1 MTCKVEEN
9 MKRLFVFP
17 ARESMLVVILSLLVS
32 LFGPLPVQAATAGYS
47 EYYIPGSTDQL
58 FRILQDIDNSPE
70 LGNAF
75 GVGTCAT
82 GVIPGGGV
90 GGCNYMHNVITVSVT
105 TNGTTIYYDHWENG
119 YSAANAGDEV
129 YLANDGDVLVFQ
141 SGNIQV
147 PRAAGNP
154 CASTN
159 PNGAS
164 TVCYDGRDRI
174 YVAGG
179 AVAVAQAFW
188 PEATATV
195 YANAWEV
202 YPVKPYQ
209 TSYTIPVGEDLF
221 TNFGYADFQNVY
233 VIVMAAADNT
243 NVQINDPLTPGVDVN
258 VTLNRGQVSELFH
271 INDGT
276 TVTATNPVQVQF
288 MVGQFNTGI
297 ASDSRSYT
305 AVPDGLWS
313 VAYYSPVPGGGT
325 ASDTDIYIYNPT
337 ASALSINYQD
347 SAGTGTFSVPA
358 GATRSY
364 SDLTGRYVPFN
375 SAVYLAAADGT
386 TRFWA
391 IGSYDAENA
400 DYNYGFT
407 LVPANLLANDYYVG
421 WAPGSTNFSAN
432 GSPVFVTPTQN
443 NTTIFVDYGP
453 TDGVV
458 DATFVVN
465 RLQVLKL
472 RDPDNDN
479 TGMHVW
485 GTAPFAITWGEDSQF
500 AAVGNPFID
509 AGYTILPL
517 DPSWMNVV
525 LSLDK
530 TVTPPVIPAE
540 IGQVVTFRLV
550 VESSQP
556 LNPANVFDDMPSGW
570 AYVPLSTVITRP
582 GGVVVSGPSVEPV
595 ITGQRLTWNDV
606 SPGGLVP
613 GQPLTIEFQS
623 VTTAIPSAG
632 YIINN
637 ASVSGFLGTEVFT
650 ATDSAAVQIS
660 ELLLEKTSNTG
671 GVVFPGDTILY
682 TLTVTNNGEAP
693 QTNLVI
699 TDPLPAGTTYVP
711 GSTQVI
717 APSLNGTV
725 GDAFNAIAFD
735 GNQDSNGAAVPNWVG
750 DWNEVGEA
758 DGAAAGNLQVLAD
771 LGDPRLRIQGANNGV
786 LRDVDLVGC
795 TSAYLSLT
803 YRRAAL
809 NAATDFVRLGIG
821 TGGNVTD
828 TLFDFAGPTVD
839 AAYQTY
845 TTNIT
850 NWIDT
855 QTRIRLLAS
864 PTLGAAENIFFDDI
878 RIDCYNATVSPGGAP
893 PNLVTAANGYNLLSG
908 QQMTISYQVVLND
921 PVPPGQTEVVNVA
934 QAASDQQTVPL
945 QDTTTDRIGGL
956 LDPPFGIKVFDD
968 SGLPLLQ
975 WTVAWINDANTVPL
989 SAFSSDPIPE
999 GTTFSAAGAP
1009 SGFPVPIGA
1018 PVGSTNVGVTCQP
1031 DPASATTST
1040 TLCYYEGP
1048 TTTYP
1053 RGRILWQGVL
1063 GPDFGI
1069 RDVNTAQNEISI
1081 TFRVAV
1087 DNSVTRVFN
1096 RATVDADL
1104 NDDGDFL
1111 DTGEQEV
1118 AAASAEWQT
1127 SSGPGNPPRP
1137 TPAPSPASFSALLIP
1152 VTGFSPGRETKLPI
1166 QPERLAYSA
1175 QSDLNLKI
1183 PSLSVELPIVGIPFV
1198 DGGWDVTWLGNS
1210 AGYLH
1215 GTAFPTWKGNSVIT
1229 AHVYDSNGLPGP
1241 FVSLGTLKWGDKIQI
1256 EAYGQVYTYEVRS
1269 VYTVRPWDQ
1278 RPFAHK
1284 KEAWLT
1290 LITCKEYDIRADTYR
1305 MRTIVQAVLIS
1316 VSDQK

>member
-1 MTCKVEEN
+1 
-9 MKRLFVFP
+9 MKRFLAVP
-17 ARESMLVVILSLLVS
+17 ARELMLVIIFSLIAT
-32 LFGPLPVQAATAGYS
+32 LFGPLPAQAAPAGYS
-47 EYYIPGSTDQL
+47 EYFIPGSTDQL
-58 FRILQDIDNSPE
+58 FRILQDIDNNPQ

-82 GVIPGGGV
+82 GIVPGGGV
-90 GGCNYMHNVITVSVT
+90 GGCNYMRNVITVSVT

-129 YLANDGDVLVFQ
+129 YIANNGDVLVFE
-141 SGNIQV
+141 SANIQV
-147 PRAAGNP
+147 PRAAGNT
-154 CASTN
+154 CLSTN
-159 PNGAS
+159 RNGAS
-164 TVCYDGRDRI
+164 TACYDGRDRL

-188 PEATATV
+188 PEVTATV

-221 TNFGYADFQNVY
+221 TNFGYADFRNVY
-233 VIVMAAADNT
+233 VIVLAARDGT
-243 NVQINDPLTPGVDVN
+243 NLQINDPLTPGVDVT
-258 VTLNRGQVSELFH
+258 VTLNQGQVAELLH
-271 INDGT
+271 INSGT
-276 TVTATNPVQVQF
+276 VITASNPVQVQF

-313 VAYYSPVPGGGT
+313 TSYYSPVPGGGT
-325 ASDTDIYIYNPT
+325 ASDTDIYVYNPT
-337 ASALSINYQD
+337 ASPLSINYQD
-347 SAGTGTFSVPA
+347 SAGTGTFVVPA

-364 SDLTGRYVPFN
+364 SDLVGRYVPFN
-375 SAVYLAAADGT
+375 SAVYLALANGT

-391 IGSYDAENA
+391 IGSYDTENA

-407 LVPANLLANDYYVG
+407 LVPANLLTNDYYVG
-421 WAPGSTNFSAN
+421 WAPGSTNLSAN
-432 GSPVFVTPTQN
+432 GSPVFVTPVQD

-453 TDGVV
+453 ADGVV
-458 DATFVVN
+458 DATFFVN

-472 RDPDNDN
+472 RDPDNNN

-485 GTAPFAITWGEDSQF
+485 GTGPFAITWGEDSQF

-517 DPSWMNVV
+517 DPSWMDVV
-525 LSLDK
+525 LSLEK

-623 VTTAIPSAG
+623 VTTAIPTAG

-650 ATDSAAVQIS
+650 ATDSAAVQVS
-660 ELLLEKTSNTG
+660 ELLLEKTSNAG
-671 GVVFPGDTILY
+671 GVVLPGQTISY
-682 TLTVTNNGEAP
+682 TLTVTNSGEAP
-693 QTNLVI
+693 QTNLAI
-699 TDPLPAGTTYVP
+699 SDPLPAGTTFVP

-725 GDAFNAIAFD
+725 GDSFATIAFD
-735 GNQDSNGAAVPNWVG
+735 GNQDSNGAAVPNWLG

-771 LGDPRLRIQGANNGV
+771 LGDTRLRIQGANHGV
-786 LRDVDLVGC
+786 FREADLLGC
-795 TSAYLSLT
+795 TSAYLRLT

-821 TGGNVTD
+821 TGGSVTD

-845 TTNIT
+845 TVNIT
-850 NWIDT
+850 NWIDV

-864 PTLGAAENIFFDDI
+864 PTLGAAENIFFDDA
-878 RIDCYNATVSPGGAP
+878 RIDCYNSTVSPGGAP
-893 PNLVTAANGYNLLSG
+893 PNLVTAADGYSLLSG

-934 QAASDQQTVPL
+934 QATSDQQVEPL
-945 QDTTTDRIGGL
+945 QDSTTDRIGGL
-956 LDPPFGIKVFDD
+956 LDPPFGLKVFDD

-975 WTVAWINDANTVPL
+975 WTVAWINDANTVPV

-999 GTTFSAAGAP
+999 GTTFSSSGAP
-1009 SGFPVPIGA
+1009 SGFPVPVGA
-1018 PVGSTNVGVTCQP
+1018 PAGSTNLGVSCQP
-1031 DPASATTST
+1031 DPASSTTST
-1040 TLCYYEGP
+1040 SLCYYEGP

-1053 RGRILWQGVL
+1053 RGRIIWQGIL
-1063 GPDFGI
+1063 GPDFGL
-1069 RDVNTAQNEISI
+1069 RDVTAAQNEIAI
-1081 TFRVAV
+1081 TFRVVVA
-1087 DNSVTRVFN
+1087 DSVTRVFN
-1096 RATVDADL
+1096 RATIDIDQN
-1104 NDDGDFL
+1104 NDSDF
-1111 DTGEQEV
+1111 DDPGEQEV
-1118 AAASAEWQT
+1118 ADSSSEWQR
-1127 SSGPGNPPRP
+1127 SSDPDNPPRP
-1137 TPAPSPASFSALLIP
+1137 TPAPSPSSFSALLIP

-1175 QSDLNLKI
+1175 QSDLTLNI
-1183 PSLSVELPIVGIPFV
+1183 PLLNVKLPIVGVPFV
-1198 DGGWDVTWLGNS
+1198 DGGWDVTWLGNA
-1210 AGYLH
+1210 AGYLQ
-1215 GTAFPTWKGNSVIT
+1215 GTAFPTWKGNSLIT
-1229 AHVYDSNGLPGP
+1229 AHVYDSNGQPGP
-1241 FVSLGTLKWGDKIQI
+1241 FASLATLKWGDKIQV

-1305 MRTIVQAVLIS
+1305 LRTIVQAVLVS
-1316 VSDQK
+1316 VSDPK

>member
-1 MTCKVEEN
+1 
-9 MKRLFVFP
+9 MKRISIVP
-17 ARESMLVVILSLLVS
+17 VRELMLVVIISLLLS
-32 LFGPLPVQAATAGYS
+32 MFGLLPARAATAGYS
-47 EYYIPGSTDQL
+47 EFYIPGSADQL

-82 GVIPGGGV
+82 GVVPGGGV
-90 GGCNYMHNVITVSVT
+90 GGCNYMHNVVTVSVT
-105 TNGTTIYYDHWENG
+105 TDDTTIYYDHWENG
-119 YSAANAGDEV
+119 YSTANVGDEV
-129 YLANDGDVLVFQ
+129 YLANQGDVLVFE
-141 SGNIQV
+141 SANIQV
-147 PRAAGNP
+147 PRAAGNT

-164 TVCYDGRDRI
+164 TACYDGRDRI

-209 TSYTIPVGEDLF
+209 LSYIIPVGEDLF
-221 TNFGYADFQNVY
+221 TDLVYADFQNVY
-233 VIVMAAADNT
+233 VIVMAAADGT
-243 NVQINDPLTPGVDVN
+243 NVQINDPLTPGVDVT

-276 TVTATNPVQVQF
+276 TVTATNPVQAQF

-305 AVPDGLWS
+305 AVPDGLWHW
-313 VAYYSPVPGGGT
+313 AYYSPVPGGGT

-337 ASALSINYQD
+337 AGALNIDYQD

-364 SDLTGRYVPFN
+364 SDLTGRYVPFS
-375 SAVYLAAADGT
+375 SALYLAAADGA

-400 DYNYGFT
+400 NYNYGFT

-421 WAPGSTNFSAN
+421 WAPGSTNLSAN
-432 GSPVFVTPTQN
+432 GSPVFVTPTQEN
-443 NTTIFVDYGP
+443 ATIFVDYGP
-453 TDGVV
+453 ADGVV

-479 TGMHVW
+479 TGMRVW
-485 GTAPFAITWGEDSQF
+485 GTGRFAITWGEDSQF

-517 DPSWMNVV
+517 DASWMDVV

-556 LNPANVFDDMPSGW
+556 LDPANVFDDMPNGW

-582 GGVVVSGPSVEPV
+582 GGVVVSGTEVEPV

-613 GQPLTIEFQS
+613 GQPLMIEFQS
-623 VTTAIPSAG
+623 VTTAIPDAG

-637 ASVSGFLGTEVFT
+637 ASVSGLLGTEVFT
-650 ATDSAAVQIS
+650 ATDTAAVQIS
-660 ELLLEKTSNTG
+660 ELLLEKTSNTN
-671 GVVFPGDTILY
+671 GVVLPGETISY
-682 TLTVTNNGEAP
+682 TLTVTNNGEVP

-717 APSLNGTV
+717 APSLNGAV
-725 GDAFNAIAFD
+725 GDAFDAIAFD

-750 DWNEVGEA
+750 DWNEIGEA
-758 DGAAAGNLQVLAD
+758 DGAGAGNVQVLAD
-771 LGDPRLRIQGANNGV
+771 LANTRLRIQGANNGV
-786 LRDVDLVGC
+786 FRDVDLQGC
-795 TSAYLSLT
+795 ASAYLSLT
-803 YRRAAL
+803 YRRSAV

-828 TLFDFAGPTVD
+828 ILFDFAGPTVD
-839 AAYQTY
+839 AAYQVY

-850 NWIDT
+850 NWIDA
-855 QTRIRLLAS
+855 QARIRLLAS
-864 PTLGAAENIFFDDI
+864 PTLGAAENIFFDDV
-878 RIDCYNATVSPGGAP
+878 RIDCYNTTLSPGGAP
-893 PNLVTAANGYNLLSG
+893 PNLVTAADGYNLLSG
-908 QQMTISYQVVLND
+908 QQMTISCQVVLND

-934 QAASDQQTVPL
+934 QATSDQQTDPL

-975 WTVAWINDANTVPL
+975 WMVAWINDANTVPV

-999 GTTFSAAGAP
+999 GTAFSASGAP

-1018 PVGSTNVGVTCQP
+1018 PAGSTNVGVTCQP
-1031 DPASATTST
+1031 DPVSTTTST

-1053 RGRILWQGVL
+1053 RGRIIWQGIL
-1063 GPDFGI
+1063 GPDFGL
-1069 RDVNTAQNEISI
+1069 RDVNAAQNEISI
-1081 TFRVAV
+1081 TFRVLVEAA
-1087 DNSVTRVFN
+1087 VTRVFN
-1096 RATVDADL
+1096 RATIDVDQN
-1104 NDDGDFL
+1104 NDSDF
-1111 DTGEQEV
+1111 DDPGEQEV
-1118 AAASAEWQT
+1118 ADASSEWQ
-1127 SSGPGNPPRP
+1127 SSSDPGDPTRPSP
-1137 TPAPSPASFSALLIP
+1137 TPAPASSALLIP

-1166 QPERLAYSA
+1166 QPDRLAYSA
-1175 QSDLNLKI
+1175 QSDLNLAI
-1183 PSLSVELPIVGIPFV
+1183 PSLKVKLPIVGVPFV
-1198 DGGWDVTWLGNS
+1198 DGGWDVAWLGNS

-1215 GTAFPTWKGNSVIT
+1215 GTAFPTWKGNSVVT
-1229 AHVYDSNGLPGP
+1229 AHVYNSNGLPGP
-1241 FVSLGTLKWGDKIQI
+1241 FASLGTLKWGDKIQV
-1256 EAYGQVYTYEVRS
+1256 EAYGQVYTYEVRA

-1290 LITCKEYDIRADTYR
+1290 LITCKEYDLRADTYR
-1305 MRTIVQAVLIS
+1305 MRTIVQAVLVS
-1316 VSDQK
+1316 VSGQK